1 MCSPGARSQN
11 ASATQELAIE
21 VKPVT
26 RLIVSG
32 APLPLVVSSGGGIS
46 SATDASS
53 RYSLVTNLKSMKI
66 VASIDSPM
74 PSGTSLA
81 IMLESTKGVN
91 RGEVEIAGS
100 AEVVT
105 GIGPGG
111 ETDQRIMYRFSAL
124 PGVTELASG
133 ERTVTLTLTD

>member
-32 APLPLVVSSGGGIS
+32 APLPLVVSCGGIS

-81 IMLESTKGVN
+81 IMLESTKGVS